1 MKSRDSTRMS
11 VRGESGIGLSRSG
24 TQEGAIAL
32 THTVFNS
39 EVNECFKRTSVEQ
52 GMGVYTTASA
62 P

>member
-1 MKSRDSTRMS
+1 VKSRDSTRMS

-32 THTVFNS
+32 THTVF
-39 EVNECFKRTSVEQ
+39 KRTSVEQ

>member
-1 MKSRDSTRMS
+1 MS